1 LADAFDELDFEYAT
15 GVAEKAML
23 AIAEQRVPPTP
34 NNFHVWF
41 KYALGA
47 PPELKR
53 TINILIAGKRKFDA
67 ATNRDLF
74 KNYVG
79 SKATDD
85 AVAHHVSQQ
94 LHGVMESARNFL
106 STAISDNRSQMES
119 LDEVQSECQV
129 AADPRPII
137 EKLLKELSQATSR
150 PTSCARRRTSA
161 WWPPTSRRC

>member
-1 LADAFDELDFEYAT
+1 MADAFDELDFEYAT
-15 GVAEKAML
+15 GVAEKAMR

-47 PPELKR
+47 PLELKR

-74 KNYVG
+74 TTYVG

-85 AVAHHVSQQ
+85 AVAHQVSQQ
-94 LHGVMESARNFL
+94 LHGVMASAQQFL
-106 STAISDNRSQMES
+106 STAISDNRTQIEAISDVADRTEIGA
-119 LDEVQSECQV
+119 DPK
-129 AADPRPII
+129 AADRDPDERACQGGDARH
-137 EKLLKELSQATSR
+137 QARSAALPKSR
-150 PTSCARRRTSA
+150 ASST
-161 WWPPTSRRC
+161 